1 MFLVPSPPLSPS
13 LAPLV
18 VRVGDSRSAS
28 VPDDADFSVVDLDE
42 PRRLV
47 LDERVPGGVH
57 QVRHPVNGQAALL
70 KHRRRRRRRRGGQS
84 CGGIDRPSTLTR
96 LTSPRAFEK
105 GGLTTARR
113 RSRCPR
119 RLECGQK
126 YGGVSRGGGRSVSF
140 VFDELDLREEL
151 LI

>member
-1 MFLVPSPPLSPS
+1 MECFSDPSHLS
-13 LAPLV
+13 LLLLFE
-18 VRVGDSRSAS
+18 SAF
-28 VPDDADFSVVDLDE
+28 PDDAHFSVVDLDE

-57 QVRHPVNGQAALL
+57 QVRHPVGQAALL
-70 KHRRRRRRRRGGQS
+70 KHRRRRRQRGGQS

-96 LTSPRAFEK
+96 LTSPRAFEE
-105 GGLTTARR
+105 GGLTTTRR

-126 YGGVSRGGGRSVSF
+126 YGGVSGGGGRSVSF